1 MGFVV
6 RAAKSEHALVAD
18 RRAAMALEVWS
29 GLNRGR
35 KEIPSKYFYDE
46 RGSQLFD
53 EITTLPEYYL
63 TRAEASI
70 LRRVANDIVASF
82 SPNVLVEL
90 GPGSGE
96 KTIMLLEQLT
106 QNSTTPVYAPLDI
119 SESYLEQ
126 LRAQFSAGYPGLQ
139 VRPALC
145 DISRE
150 LKLPGMLTGPLLVA
164 FLGSTIGN
172 FDRAD
177 ALALMQRV
185 HAVMRAEDRFLL
197 GFDLK
202 KDEAVLNTA
211 YNDRAGVTAEF
222 NLNVL
227 RVLNRELDCDFDL
240 DAFEHCAFYNTL
252 EGRIEMH
259 LVSRREQD
267 VRVDSLGFV
276 HVGKGESIRT
286 EISCKYER
294 AEIEELLGQ
303 AGFEAVR
310 FDTDAAG
317 AFGLILAARA
327 Q

>member
-1 MGFVV
+1 
-6 RAAKSEHALVAD
+6 
-18 RRAAMALEVWS
+18 MAHEVWS
-29 GLNRGR
+29 GLNRGH
-35 KEIPSKYFYDE
+35 KEIASKYFYDE

-63 TRAEASI
+63 TRAEAGI
-70 LRRVANDIVASF
+70 LRRVAPDIVASF

-106 QNSTTPVYAPLDI
+106 RNSSAPVYVPLDI

-126 LRAQFSAGYPGLQ
+126 LRAQFTKGYPGLE

-150 LKLPGMLTGPLLVA
+150 LKLPGMLQGPLLVA

-172 FDRAD
+172 FDKAD

-185 HAVMRAEDRFLL
+185 SAVMREEDRFLL

-202 KDEAVLNTA
+202 KDEAVLNAA

-227 RVLNRELDCDFDL
+227 RVLNRELDCDFDVQS
-240 DAFEHCAFYNTL
+240 FKHCAFYNSL

-259 LVSRREQD
+259 LVSQREQD
-267 VRVDSLGFV
+267 VRIDSLGFV
-276 HVGKGESIRT
+276 HVANGESIRT

-294 AEIEELLGQ
+294 AEIEALLRQ

-317 AFGLILAARA
+317 TFGLMLAARA